1 MPVEFQDLLHE
12 NLQIQVRGYRVL
24 RAALHRH
31 YSSVD
36 EVESHQ
42 HPDHDQALVYLRGR
56 GVQVVGTEEVPVR
69 RGSLLFLPRGT
80 VHGFRRERSQSPIC
94 LALDLLC
101 PDRDTWKINSVVSS
115 EILGRIE
122 RHVLELSE
130 LENGLA
136 IASSILDILTSV
148 QEIAHDSQ
156 PRSGHWSTRVRQY
169 IEGHDIRD
177 VSIASVSKALEKN
190 PEVLNRYLRR
200 ETQLTLG
207 QMISVCRLDLAQ
219 HLLLTTSLPV
229 GEVGERI
236 GILDQ
241 NYFARWF
248 RQQTGQTPTHW
259 RDSAG
264 AEHSP

>member
-12 NLQIQVRGYRVL
+12 HLEIQVRGYRVL
-24 RAALHRH
+24 RVALHRH

-36 EVESHQ
+36 EVASHQ

-56 GVQVVGTEEVPVR
+56 GVQIVGSEEMPVR
-69 RGSLLFLPRGT
+69 RGSLLFLSQGT
-80 VHGFRRERSQSPIC
+80 THGFRRERSQSPIC
-94 LALDLLC
+94 LALDLVC
-101 PDRDTWKINSVVSS
+101 PDRDTWTIHSVIPS

-122 RHVLELSE
+122 RHVLQLSE

-136 IASSILDILTSV
+136 IASSVLDILTSV
-148 QEIAHDSQ
+148 QEIAHDAQ
-156 PRSGHWSTRVRQY
+156 PRSGPWTTRVRHH
-169 IEGHDIRD
+169 IKSSDIRE
-177 VSIASVSKALEKN
+177 VSVTNVSEALGKN
-190 PEVLNRYLRR
+190 PEVLNRYVRR
-200 ETQLTLG
+200 ESQLTLG
-207 QMISVCRLDLAQ
+207 QMISARRLDLAQ
-219 HLLLTTSLPV
+219 QLLRSTCLPI

-259 RDSAG
+259 RDST
-264 AEHSP
+264 EEKPS